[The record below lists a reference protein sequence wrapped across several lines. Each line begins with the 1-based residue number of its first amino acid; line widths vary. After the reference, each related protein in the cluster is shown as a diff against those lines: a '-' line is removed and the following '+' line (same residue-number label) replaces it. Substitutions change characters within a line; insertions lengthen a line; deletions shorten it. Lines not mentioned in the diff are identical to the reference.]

1 MNEVLLTMLTF
12 IARFQKE
19 TIYFSV
25 NGFHWKLKSTPD
37 HPVEKF
43 ALNLYIFT
51 EFRDF
56 YPQKS
61 KKIEFCNFF
70 SNSCLK
76 IISWTNWK
84 QFRKHSTVLVSQ
96 VEKSLMFYHQFKKVS
111 GNKFLFWTRFFC
123 HARFKWSFFCK
134 SFRKRMRQP
143 FKILYLVFYDCE

>member
-12 IARFQKE
+12 NFRFPKK

-51 EFRDF
+51 QFRDF

-61 KKIEFCNFF
+61 KQNEFCKFF
-70 SNSCLK
+70 PNIASKS
-76 IISWTNWK
+76 
-84 QFRKHSTVLVSQ
+84 LVGQ
-96 VEKSLMFYHQFKKVS
+96 VESGFGSTQQFWSHRWKKV
-111 GNKFLFWTRFFC
+111 
-123 HARFKWSFFCK
+123 
-134 SFRKRMRQP
+134 
-143 FKILYLVFYDCE
+143 